1 MIGDNAKRSIIDN
14 SREKKWQKRALTR
27 MDSKPLGLGD
37 NPATNPDCCMTSGAY
52 TVKYKPIPDNDQ
64 FADRPYVIKC
74 DLFAG
79 NRIRFK
85 NLGDLNKMAYSISK
99 VKWLLEN
106 TTFDQRMLAIAKLH
120 PDTPIPFVLDV
131 VKYEKRL
138 KAQGDTNWSFLW
150 EVKEHGDIERVD

>member
-14 SREKKWQKRALTR
+14 SREKKWQKRAIANVNGLPL
-27 MDSKPLGLGD
+27 KPGD
-37 NPATNPDCCMTSGAY
+37 NPTTNPDCLFTSGAY
-52 TVKYKPIPDNDQ
+52 TLKYKPIPDNDQ

-85 NLGDLNKMAYSISK
+85 NYGDLQKIAASINK
-99 VKWLLEN
+99 VRWLLDN
-106 TTFDQRMLAIAKLH
+106 TTFKQRMLATAKRH
-120 PDTPIPFVLDV
+120 PDMPIPFSLDV
-131 VKYEKRL
+131 VEYEKKL
-138 KAQGDTNWSFLW
+138 VAQGDTNWSFLW

>member
-1 MIGDNAKRSIIDN
+1 MIGDNAKRSIIEN
-14 SREKKWQKRALTR
+14 SREKKWQKRAMTR

-37 NPATNPDCCMTSGAY
+37 NPTTNPDCCLTSGVY
-52 TVKYKPIPDNDQ
+52 TIKYKPIPDNDQ

-85 NLGDLNKMAYSISK
+85 DFGDLNKISRSIPK

-106 TTFDQRMLAIAKLH
+106 TTFSQRMLAIAKLH

-131 VKYEKRL
+131 VQYEKRL

-150 EVKEHGDIERVD
+150 EVEE

>member
-14 SREKKWQKRALTR
+14 SREKKWQKRALC
-27 MDSKPLGLGD
+27 DVNGKPLKPGQ
-37 NPATNPDCCMTSGAY
+37 NPATNPDYCLTSGAY
-52 TVKYKPIPDNDQ
+52 TLKYKPIPDNDQ
-64 FADRPYVIKC
+64 YADRPYVIKC

-85 NLGDLNKMAYSISK
+85 NYKDLVVMATNINKIQ
-99 VKWLLEN
+99 WLLDN
-106 TTFDQRMLAIAKLH
+106 TNFSQQMLAIAKLH

-131 VKYEKRL
+131 VQYEKRL

-150 EVKEHGDIERVD
+150 EVEE